1 MVNQMADDRIPVRF
15 GQPEAGEAV
24 LIEGD
29 LPLGPGRPVAR
40 FRLAAALAGHMPGCP
55 CCVPRGPVA
64 EALGRLFLARA
75 RGEVAWFRSIAVIAT
90 PAGEAAVRAALAG
103 DQVSAG
109 RFRLTEA
116 PRRPRLTLFAVIH
129 ASIRQAVTFALG
141 RKRRT

>member
-1 MVNQMADDRIPVRF
+1 MVNQRADDRIPVRF
-15 GQPEAGEAV
+15 GQPGADEAV

-29 LPLGPGRPVAR
+29 AQAAPDRPVAR
-40 FRLAAALAGHMPGCP
+40 FRLAAGLAGHVLGCP

-90 PAGEAAVRAALAG
+90 RAGEAAVRAALAG

-116 PRRPRLTLFAVIH
+116 P
-129 ASIRQAVTFALG
+129 
-141 RKRRT
+141 

>member
-1 MVNQMADDRIPVRF
+1 MVNQRSNDRIPVRF
-15 GQPEAGEAV
+15 GQPGADAAV

-29 LPLGPGRPVAR
+29 AQVAPDRPVAR
-40 FRLAAALAGHMPGCP
+40 FRLAPGLAGHVSGCR

-75 RGEVAWFRSIAVIAT
+75 RGEVALFHSIAVIAT

-103 DQVSAG
+103 DRVAAG

-116 PRRPRLTLFAVIH
+116 P
-129 ASIRQAVTFALG
+129 
-141 RKRRT
+141 